1 MTEYLTGMLVAV
13 FAAGYLLIACEH
25 WTRVNKAAVAL
36 LTGVAAWTLLM
47 VGGEGGPQVVAHLA
61 DHLSDTAGILFF
73 LLGAMTIVE
82 LIDAH
87 AGFQVL
93 LGPIRQSGKRR
104 LLVVVALAT
113 FFLSA
118 VLDNL
123 TTTIVAISILRKL
136 VADRRDRMLY
146 AGMVVIAANAG
157 GAWTVIGDVTTTM
170 LWIGGQVTTVGI
182 MRALLLPSL
191 VCLAVS
197 VLLIAPRFRGAL
209 PPPAAP
215 EAGAAARGPSRA
227 EQLVVLI
234 AGIAGLLLVPVFK
247 ALTHLPP
254 YMGMLLSLGLLWTL
268 TEFLHRGKEQDT
280 RHAYSVAAALRR
292 IDTTVILFFL
302 GILLCIAALQT
313 GGVLESAGR
322 WLAAHLRDERLI
334 VVATGL
340 VSAVV
345 DNVPLVAALQ
355 RMYTLAQYPADH
367 LFWELLAYCAGTGGS
382 ILIIGSAAGVAAMGM
397 ENLDFWWYLR
407 RIGWIALVGYLAGV
421 ACYVLL
427 YA

>member
-25 WTRVNKAAVAL
+25 WTRVKKAAVAM
-36 LTGVAAWTLLM
+36 LTGVAAWKLLM
-47 VGGEGGPQVVAHLA
+47 VGGEGGPQVVAQLA

-209 PPPAAP
+209 PP
-215 EAGAAARGPSRA
+215 R
-227 EQLVVLI
+227 
-234 AGIAGLLLVPVFK
+234 
-247 ALTHLPP
+247 
-254 YMGMLLSLGLLWTL
+254 
-268 TEFLHRGKEQDT
+268 
-280 RHAYSVAAALRR
+280 
-292 IDTTVILFFL
+292 
-302 GILLCIAALQT
+302 
-313 GGVLESAGR
+313 AGR
-322 WLAAHLRDERLI
+322 
-334 VVATGL
+334 
-340 VSAVV
+340 
-345 DNVPLVAALQ
+345 
-355 RMYTLAQYPADH
+355 PAPNSSS
-367 LFWELLAYCAGTGGS
+367 C
-382 ILIIGSAAGVAAMGM
+382 
-397 ENLDFWWYLR
+397 
-407 RIGWIALVGYLAGV
+407 
-421 ACYVLL
+421 
-427 YA
+427 